1 MILEKIK
8 SKIWLISIP
17 VAIAALLSMSAIKDI
32 EDAHVELDLGKRT
45 SYYLRTSTDSLT
57 YLAIAYTATG
67 KEKFINEFNS
77 HLERRKQMK
86 FDIIPEGM
94 VYYNEGLSLSNEL
107 ATVIEAP
114 AFKAMNDTA
123 FFTDQY
129 LSYKTR
135 IINSIENLKNVT
147 YEKSNDKLQR
157 AILELNIYIYFL
169 VLLLL
174 GFVILNRFDKPI
186 VITPVKKKKT
196 IKKPVKKKNFK
207 EK

>member
-8 SKIWLISIP
+8 NKLWLISIP
-17 VAIAALLSMSAIKDI
+17 IAIAALLSMSAIKDI
-32 EDAHVELDLGKRT
+32 EDAHIELDLGKRT
-45 SYYLRTSTDSLT
+45 AYYLRTSTDSLT

-67 KEKFINEFNS
+67 KEKFINEFNA
-77 HLERRKQMK
+77 HLERRKQLK

-135 IINSIENLKNVT
+135 IVNSIERLRDVT
-147 YEKSNDKLQR
+147 YQQSNDKLQR

-169 VLLLL
+169 ILLLL
-174 GFVILNRFDKPI
+174 GFVVLIRFDKPI
-186 VITPVKKKKT
+186 VVKPVRKKKP
-196 IKKPVKKKNFK
+196 IKKPIKKK
-207 EK
+207 

>member
-8 SKIWLISIP
+8 NKLWLISIP
-17 VAIAALLSMSAIKDI
+17 IAIAALLSMSAIKDI

-45 SYYLRTSTDSLT
+45 AFYLRTSTDSLT

-67 KEKFINEFNS
+67 KEKFINEFNA
-77 HLERRKQMK
+77 HLERRKQRK

-135 IINSIENLKNVT
+135 IVNSIENLRDVT
-147 YEKSNDKLQR
+147 YQHSNDKLQR

-169 VLLLL
+169 ILLLL
-174 GFVILNRFDKPI
+174 GFVVLIRFDKPI
-186 VITPVKKKKT
+186 VVKPVRKKKP
-196 IKKPVKKKNFK
+196 IKKPIKKK
-207 EK
+207 

>member
-8 SKIWLISIP
+8 NKLWLVSIP

-32 EDAHVELDLGKRT
+32 EDAHVELELGKRT
-45 SYYLRTSTDSLT
+45 AYYLRTSTDSLT
-57 YLAIAYTATG
+57 YLAIAYA
-67 KEKFINEFNS
+67 
-77 HLERRKQMK
+77 
-86 FDIIPEGM
+86 
-94 VYYNEGLSLSNEL
+94 
-107 ATVIEAP
+107 
-114 AFKAMNDTA
+114 AMNDTA

-157 AILELNIYIYFL
+157 AVLELNIYIYFL

-174 GFVILNRFDKPI
+174 GFVVLIRFDKQPI
-186 VITPVKKKKT
+186 IKPVRKKKP
-196 IKKPVKKKNFK
+196 IKKSIKKK
-207 EK
+207 

>member
-1 MILEKIK
+1 MIIEKIK
-8 SKIWLISIP
+8 NKLWLISIP
-17 VAIAALLSMSAIKDI
+17 IAAAALLSMSAIKDI

-45 SYYLRTSTDSLT
+45 AYYLRTSTDSLT

-67 KEKFINEFNS
+67 NEKFINEFNA
-77 HLERRKQMK
+77 HLERRKQLK

-135 IINSIENLKNVT
+135 IVTSIERLRDVT
-147 YEKSNDKLQR
+147 YQQSNDKLQR

-169 VLLLL
+169 ILLLL
-174 GFVILNRFDKPI
+174 GFVVLIRFDKPI
-186 VITPVKKKKT
+186 VVKPVRKKKP
-196 IKKPVKKKNFK
+196 IKKPIKKK
-207 EK
+207 

>member
-8 SKIWLISIP
+8 SKLWLISIP

-45 SYYLRTSTDSLT
+45 AYYLRTSTDSLT

-86 FDIIPEGM
+86 FDIVPEGM
-94 VYYNEGLSLSNEL
+94 IYYNEGLSLSNEL

-114 AFKAMNDTA
+114 AFAAMNDTA

-135 IINSIENLKNVT
+135 IITSIENLRNVT

-157 AILELNIYIYFL
+157 AVLELNIYIYFL
-169 VLLLL
+169 ILLLL
-174 GFVILNRFDKPI
+174 SLVVLIRFDKKEIIKPI
-186 VITPVKKKKT
+186 KKKKP
-196 IKKPVKKKNFK
+196 IKKPIKKK
-207 EK
+207 

>member
-8 SKIWLISIP
+8 SKLWLISIP

-32 EDAHVELDLGKRT
+32 EDAHVELDNGKRT
-45 SYYLRTSTDSLT
+45 AYYLRTSTDSLT
-57 YLAIAYTATG
+57 YLAIAYTSTG

-77 HLERRKQMK
+77 HLERRKQLK
-86 FDIIPEGM
+86 FDIIPEGL

-114 AFKAMNDTA
+114 AFAAMNDTA

-135 IINSIENLKNVT
+135 IITSIENLRNVT

-157 AILELNIYIYFL
+157 AVLELNIYIYFL
-169 VLLLL
+169 ILLLL
-174 GFVILNRFDKPI
+174 GLVVLIRFDKQPI
-186 VITPVKKKKT
+186 IKPIKKKKP
-196 IKKPVKKKNFK
+196 IKKPIKNKK
-207 EK
+207 

>member
-8 SKIWLISIP
+8 NKLWLISIP
-17 VAIAALLSMSAIKDI
+17 IAIAALLSMSAIKDI

-45 SYYLRTSTDSLT
+45 AFYLRTSTDSLT

-67 KEKFINEFNS
+67 KEKFINEFNA
-77 HLERRKQMK
+77 HLERRKQRK

-135 IINSIENLKNVT
+135 IVNSIENLRDVT
-147 YEKSNDKLQR
+147 YQYSNDKLQR

-169 VLLLL
+169 ILLLL
-174 GFVILNRFDKPI
+174 GFVILIRVDKPI
-186 VITPVKKKKT
+186 VVKPVRKKKP
-196 IKKPVKKKNFK
+196 IKKPIKKK
-207 EK
+207 

>member
-8 SKIWLISIP
+8 NKLWLISIP
-17 VAIAALLSMSAIKDI
+17 IAIAALLSMSAIKDI
-32 EDAHVELDLGKRT
+32 EDAHIELNSGKRT
-45 SYYLRTSTDSLT
+45 AYYLRTSTDSLT

-67 KEKFINEFNS
+67 KEKFINEFNA
-77 HLERRKQMK
+77 HLERRKQLQ

-135 IINSIENLKNVT
+135 IVNSIENLRDVT
-147 YEKSNDKLQR
+147 YQYSNDKLQR

-169 VLLLL
+169 ILLLL
-174 GFVILNRFDKPI
+174 GFVVLIRFDKPI
-186 VITPVKKKKT
+186 VVKPVRKKKP
-196 IKKPVKKKNFK
+196 IKKPIKKK
-207 EK
+207 

>member
-8 SKIWLISIP
+8 NKLWLISIP
-17 VAIAALLSMSAIKDI
+17 IAAAALLSMSAIKDI

-45 SYYLRTSTDSLT
+45 AYYLRTSTDSLT

-67 KEKFINEFNS
+67 KEKFINEFNA
-77 HLERRKQMK
+77 HLERRKQLK

-135 IINSIENLKNVT
+135 IVTSIERLRDVT
-147 YEKSNDKLQR
+147 YQQSNDKLQR

-169 VLLLL
+169 ILLLL
-174 GFVILNRFDKPI
+174 GFVVLIRFDKPI
-186 VITPVKKKKT
+186 VVKPVTKKKP
-196 IKKPVKKKNFK
+196 IKKPIKKK
-207 EK
+207 